1 MALHAHAMHHHMLLL
16 SLFLHAGVGGSA
28 YGSYSMLR
36 TALGTLQRRR
46 GQPSEVELAELDD
59 NQTGSSSHGLEVSMR
74 RDLNLLNMQFASEFG
89 HDGLSSDVEMT
100 WSLATTGRMEGY
112 AIAGSNLLDNQPLA
126 AMMRM
131 ELPDLQFVKAQ
142 DGSLKCLGSGG
153 QGKVYAAMLH
163 TTFPVAVKI
172 LPHNG
177 GDLTLV
183 LREAEVLFKCSHP
196 NILQVGRRG
205 AWD

>member
-16 SLFLHAGVGGSA
+16 SLFLCAGVGGSA
-28 YGSYSMLR
+28 YGNYSMLR
-36 TALGTLQRRR
+36 TALATQQRRR

-59 NQTGSSSHGLEVSMR
+59 NQTGLSSSHGSLEVSMR
-74 RDLNLLNMQFASEFG
+74 RDLNLLNMQLASEIG
-89 HDGLSSDVEMT
+89 QDGLSWDVETT
-100 WSLATTGRMEGY
+100 WSLATAGRMEGD
-112 AIAGSNLLDNQPLA
+112 AVAESSLSNHLPLA
-126 AMMRM
+126 AMMRI
-131 ELPDLQFVKAQ
+131 ELPDLRFVKAQ
-142 DGSLKCLGSGG
+142 DGSLICLGTGG

-196 NILQVGRRG
+196 NILQVGRR
-205 AWD
+205 D